1 MMNWGQIMKN
11 WKRYIAYAGITL
23 AVLFFLPFLIPM
35 SAYIGQAQEAATTS
49 LGVPVNIGSLRLAF
63 LPSPRLNIGNVVVG
77 KDKEFSVEHVSVIP
91 ALTSLFSDVKVIS
104 RVQVEKP
111 IVKKGALDILANLSK
126 QPKDKP
132 SIQVV
137 TIRQITIQNATLDW
151 PNMKL
156 PEINADIFL
165 TPANKPESAK
175 IESVDGKLKLDL
187 IPKDGQQLITLVA
200 DKWILPAG
208 PSLLIDQL
216 RMDMVLAEGKLDIH
230 KIDADL
236 YGGKLSGD
244 ANLTWGK
251 TYKVTGKLNIDNL
264 AVREPASIMSKSTRV
279 SGQLFGNGDF
289 NATAKEAGQLA
300 DGLQADIKFN
310 VKDGVLYGFDLAKAP
325 MMLVGQGQGGE
336 TKFDEFSG
344 LLDVSGKQY
353 KFHNLKIRSG
363 LMSAT
368 GAVKIS
374 PAKTLD
380 GVVEVEVKN
389 SMKLT
394 AIPLQVSG
402 TLDKPMVFPTKAA
415 IAGAVAGTAILGPG
429 VGTSLGVKAGSAVGK
444 IKGLFGGDKD
454 DK

>member
-1 MMNWGQIMKN
+1 MKK
-11 WKRYIAYAGITL
+11 WKRTL
-23 AVLFFLPFLIPM
+23 VWVGVVMAVLFFVPFLIPM
-35 SAYIGQAQEAATTS
+35 SAYIGQVQEVATTS

-77 KDKEFSVEHVSVIP
+77 KNNEFSVEHVTVVP

-104 RVQVEKP
+104 SVQVEKP
-111 IVKKGALDILANLSK
+111 IVKKGALDILAKISK
-126 QPKDKP
+126 QPKDEA
-132 SIQVV
+132 SASAV

-151 PNMKL
+151 PDMKL
-156 PEINADIFL
+156 PEINADIVL
-165 TPANKPESAK
+165 TAANKPESAK

-187 IPKDGQQLITLVA
+187 IPKDGEQLITLVA
-200 DKWILPAG
+200 KNWTLPAG
-208 PSLLIDQL
+208 PPLLIDQL
-216 RMDMVLAEGKLDIH
+216 HMDMVLTEGKLDIH

-236 YGGKLSGD
+236 YNGKLSGD

-251 TYKVTGKLNIDNL
+251 VYKLTGKTRLDNL

-279 SGQLFGNGDF
+279 SGQLFGNGSF
-289 NATAKEAGQLA
+289 NATAKEAGRLA
-300 DGLQADIKFN
+300 DGLHADIKFN
-310 VKDGVLYGFDLAKAP
+310 VKDGVLYGFDLAKAAT
-325 MMLVGQGQGGE
+325 MLLSRSQADGE

-353 KFHNLKIRSG
+353 QFHNLKIRSG
-363 LMSAT
+363 LMSAQ

-389 SMKLT
+389 SMKLA

-402 TLDKPMVFPTKAA
+402 TLDKPVVFPTKTA

-429 VGTSLGVKAGSAVGK
+429 VGTSLGIKAGSAVGK
-444 IKGLFGGDKD
+444 IKGLFGDNGK
-454 DK
+454 K

>member
-1 MMNWGQIMKN
+1 MKK
-11 WKRYIAYAGITL
+11 WKRTL
-23 AVLFFLPFLIPM
+23 VWVGVVVAVLFFVPFLIPM
-35 SAYIGQAQEAATTS
+35 SAYIGQVQEVATTS

-63 LPSPRLNIGNVVVG
+63 LPSPRLNIGNVLVG
-77 KDKEFSVEHVSVIP
+77 KDNEFSVEHVSVVP

-104 RVQVEKP
+104 SVQVEKP
-111 IVKKGALDILANLSK
+111 IVKKGALDILAKISK
-126 QPKDKP
+126 QPKNEP
-132 SIQVV
+132 SAPAV

-151 PNMKL
+151 PDMKL

-187 IPKDGQQLITLVA
+187 IPKDDQQLITLVA
-200 DKWILPAG
+200 KNWTLPAG
-208 PSLLIDQL
+208 PPLLIDQL
-216 RMDMVLAEGKLDIH
+216 RMEMVLTDNKLDIP
-230 KIDADL
+230 KIDAAL

-244 ANLTWGK
+244 ANLTWDK
-251 TYKVTGKLNIDNL
+251 VYKATGKLNIDNL

-279 SGQLFGNGDF
+279 SGQLFSNGNF

-300 DGLQADIKFN
+300 DGLHADIKFN

-325 MMLVGQGQGGE
+325 AMLLTRGQLGGE

-344 LLDVSGKQY
+344 LLDVAGKQY
-353 KFHNLKIRSG
+353 QFHNLKIRSG
-363 LMSAT
+363 LMSAK

-389 SMKLT
+389 SMNLT

-402 TLDKPMVFPTKAA
+402 TLDKPMVFPSKAA

-429 VGTSLGVKAGSAVGK
+429 VGTSLGIKAGSAVDK
-444 IKGLFGGDKD
+444 IKGLFGDNGK
-454 DK
+454 K